1 MDTSRE
7 QVRCPFSAK
16 AIGEVNSKVK
26 IMSITSMLP
35 FLRFI
40 RFIVAA
46 GRFSAILW
54 FSSSPTSLP
63 DRGVVLVSYPPVTE
77 YGRLTI
83 NSQKRLTS
91 GVVIE
96 YIS

>member
-7 QVRCPFSAK
+7 QVRCPLSAK

-40 RFIVAA
+40 RFMVAA
-46 GRFSAILW
+46 
-54 FSSSPTSLP
+54 
-63 DRGVVLVSYPPVTE
+63 V
-77 YGRLTI
+77 
-83 NSQKRLTS
+83 
-91 GVVIE
+91 
-96 YIS
+96 